1 MSLSAVLLVNLYQ
14 TTIAAVNKKT
24 TFVAPISP
32 TSVNHLPTTSVAK
45 KVFLTA
51 MEIANQTKS
60 LAVTMNSSTAS
71 IRITNASP
79 IAAAIPT
86 NTVVKKDSSAT
97 T

>member
-1 MSLSAVLLVNLYQ
+1 MNLYQ
-14 TTIAAVNKKT
+14 TTIAAVNRKT
-24 TFVAPISP
+24 TFVAPISS

-45 KVFLTA
+45 KVFLIA

-60 LAVTMNSSTAS
+60 LAVTMESSTAS
-71 IRITNASP
+71 LRITNASP
-79 IAAAIPT
+79 IAVAIPT